1 MFWARAVQGAG
12 TFQMSW
18 FNLNLEAFSF
28 ALLSILF
35 EGLPFLLL
43 GSIISGVVDVFVS
56 SERVAKF
63 MPKNAVGS
71 IFLSG
76 LMGLVFPI
84 CECGS
89 VIVVRRFVRKGLP
102 LGSAVAYMLAAPIVS
117 PIVAISTY
125 KAFTGMSPWLMVS
138 LRLGIGFSV
147 AVIVAL
153 VVQRLP
159 KRLILQPSLL
169 AAQPAQRRAGLRI
182 ASAPGEENGETP
194 DFATVVAEATT
205 GRKLLL
211 AVQSATSDFLD
222 VAFFFIIG
230 ASLASL
236 FIGLRESAIEP
247 LASGHLL
254 PIITLMAVASLLC
267 LCSTTDAFVAANS
280 FREFSLA
287 ANVAFLVFGPL
298 FDAKLFWLYGM
309 IFKRRF
315 VLLMAAGM
323 AALVLFICLQIDSV
337 EAWSRKPAPAP
348 APLPASNSID
358 STLALP
364 VK

>member
-1 MFWARAVQGAG
+1 
-12 TFQMSW
+12 MSW

-43 GSIISGVVDVFVS
+43 GSMISGLVDIFVS

-63 MPKNAVGS
+63 MPKSAVGS

-89 VIVVRRFVRKGLP
+89 VVVVRRFVRKGLP

-125 KAFTGMSPWLMVS
+125 KAFTGLNPWTMVS
-138 LRLGIGFSV
+138 LRLGIGYSV
-147 AVIVAL
+147 AVLVAL

-159 KRLILQPSLL
+159 KRMILQPALL
-169 AAQPAQRRAGLRI
+169 APEPDRRRTGLRVTGEPGVEN
-182 ASAPGEENGETP
+182 SAPP
-194 DFATVVAEATT
+194 DFSTAIAEAST

-211 AVQSATSDFLD
+211 AVQSATADFLD

-247 LASGHLL
+247 LATGHLL
-254 PIITLMAVASLLC
+254 PIITLMGVASLLC

-287 ANVAFLVFGPL
+287 ANIAFLVFGPL

-309 IFKRRF
+309 LFKRRF
-315 VLLMAAGM
+315 VITMAAGI
-323 AALVLFICLQIDSV
+323 AALVIFICMQIDAV
-337 EAWSRKPAPAP
+337 DVRSRKPEP
-348 APLPASNSID
+348 APLPDSNSID
-358 STLALP
+358 SSLALP
-364 VK
+364 TK